1 MTEMSRSAALPRQP
15 VETER
20 VRRPHEERAAWGLVA
35 PAAMLIILILALPM
49 AAVVGLSL
57 TDYQLGAEAWRFVGA
72 ANYADLAADPVFW
85 RSIVNTVVYVV
96 EVVAGS
102 TALGLATALMLQGS
116 GILAP
121 VWRTVFFL
129 PVMASLIAMAIVW
142 EFMLHPTF
150 GLVNGMLGL
159 VGIAPVN
166 WLQNSATALPAL
178 AVIGI
183 WQQFGFAMVLFL
195 AGLSG
200 IPQALYD
207 AAEMD
212 GAPSAWSRFRLVTW
226 PLLAP
231 VTLFVV
237 VISTIRS
244 FQVFDT
250 VHALTKGG
258 PNKAT
263 EVLLYTMYAEGFE
276 FFRTGRAAAIAVLF
290 VAAMLVLTLT
300 KVVVVEKRIHLK

>member
-1 MTEMSRSAALPRQP
+1 MTDMSLSLSTDRARRVEPR
-15 VETER
+15 
-20 VRRPHEERAAWGLVA
+20 RRPHEEPAAWMLAA
-35 PAAMLIILILALPM
+35 PAATLIVLILGIPLVV
-49 AAVVGLSL
+49 VVGLSL
-57 TDYQLGAEAWRFVGA
+57 TDYQLGAKAWRLVGL
-72 ANYADLAADPVFW
+72 ANYADLAGDPVFW
-85 RSIVNTVVYVV
+85 RSIANTAIYASVVVV
-96 EVVAGS
+96 GATG
-102 TALGLATALMLQGS
+102 LGLAVALLLQGT
-116 GILAP
+116 GVMAP
-121 VWRTVFFL
+121 LWRTIFFL

-150 GLVNGMLGL
+150 GLVNAVLGL

-166 WLQNSATALPAL
+166 WLQNGATALGAL
-178 AVIGI
+178 AAIGI

-200 IPQALYD
+200 IPKSLYD

-212 GAPSAWSRFRLVTW
+212 GAPSAWARFRLVTW

-276 FFRTGRAAAIAVLF
+276 FFRTGRASAIAVVF

-300 KVVVVEKRIHLK
+300 KVFLVEKRIHHG

>member
-1 MTEMSRSAALPRQP
+1 MTNAVLTTGASTLPSTGKR
-15 VETER
+15 
-20 VRRPHEERAAWGLVA
+20 RRPHEEVASWLLVA
-35 PAAMLIILILALPM
+35 PAASLILLLLIAPL
-49 AAVVGLSL
+49 AAVLGLSF
-57 TDYQLGAEAWRFVGA
+57 TDYQLGARAWSYVGG
-72 ANYADLAADPVFW
+72 ANYAALANDPVFW
-85 RSIVNTVVYVV
+85 RSVGNTATYAAIVVL
-96 EVVAGS
+96 GS
-102 TALGLATALMLQGS
+102 TGLGLGVALMLGRSSFLTQ
-116 GILAP
+116 

-129 PVMASLIAMAIVW
+129 PVMGSLIAMAIVW

-150 GLVNGMLGL
+150 GLINAALGL
-159 VGIAPVN
+159 FGVAPVN
-166 WLQNSATALPAL
+166 WLQNGDTALGVL

-183 WQQFGFAMVLFL
+183 WQQFGFNMVLFL
-195 AGLSG
+195 AGLSA
-200 IPQALYD
+200 IPQSLHD

-212 GAPSAWSRFRLVTW
+212 GAALAWDRFQLVTW

-276 FFRTGRAAAIAVLF
+276 FFRTGYAAAIAVVF
-290 VAAMLVLTLT
+290 VMAMLLLTLA
-300 KVVVVEKRIHLK
+300 KVFIAEKRIHSQ

>member
-1 MTEMSRSAALPRQP
+1 MTDMTIASTPAAPIAADRPRH
-15 VETER
+15 
-20 VRRPHEERAAWGLVA
+20 PHEERAAWGLVA
-35 PAAMLIILILALPM
+35 PAAALIVVILALPL
-49 AAVVGLSL
+49 VVVVALSL
-57 TDYQLGAEAWRFVGA
+57 TDYQLGAKVWRFVGL
-72 ANYADLAADPVFW
+72 ANYADLANDPVFW
-85 RSIVNTVVYVV
+85 RSVANTALYAVA
-96 EVVAGS
+96 VVAGS
-102 TALGLATALMLQGS
+102 TGLGLAVALMLQGT
-116 GILAP
+116 GRLASL
-121 VWRTVFFL
+121 WRTIFFL
-129 PVMASLIAMAIVW
+129 PVMASLVAMAIVW

-150 GLVNGMLGL
+150 GLVNAALDL
-159 VGIAPVN
+159 VGVAPAN
-166 WLQNSATALPAL
+166 WLQSGATALPAL
-178 AVIGI
+178 AVIGV

-200 IPQALYD
+200 IPTSLYD

-212 GAPSAWSRFRLVTW
+212 GAPSAWARFRLVTW
-226 PLLAP
+226 PMLAP

-250 VHALTKGG
+250 VHALTRGG

-276 FFRTGRAAAIAVLF
+276 FFRTGRAAAIAVVF

-300 KVVVVEKRIHLK
+300 KVLVVEKRIHPE

>member
-1 MTEMSRSAALPRQP
+1 MTDMMIASTPSTPIAVDRP
-15 VETER
+15 
-20 VRRPHEERAAWGLVA
+20 RRPHEERAAWGLVA
-35 PAAMLIILILALPM
+35 PAATLIVVILALPL
-49 AAVVGLSL
+49 VVVVALSL
-57 TDYQLGAEAWRFVGA
+57 TDYQLGAKLWRFVGLT
-72 ANYADLAADPVFW
+72 NYADLAKDPVFW
-85 RSIVNTVVYVV
+85 RSIANTALYAVA
-96 EVVAGS
+96 VVAGS
-102 TALGLATALMLQGS
+102 TGLGLAVALMLQRTGA
-116 GILAP
+116 LAS
-121 VWRTVFFL
+121 VWRTIFFL
-129 PVMASLIAMAIVW
+129 PVMASLVAMAIVW

-150 GLVNGMLGL
+150 GLVNAVLGL
-159 VGIAPVN
+159 VGVAPMN
-166 WLQNSATALPAL
+166 WLQNGTTALPAL
-178 AVIGI
+178 AVIGV

-200 IPQALYD
+200 IPAALYD

-237 VISTIRS
+237 LISTIRS

-250 VHALTKGG
+250 VHALTRGG

-276 FFRTGRAAAIAVLF
+276 FFRTGRAAAIAVIF
-290 VAAMLVLTLT
+290 IAAMLVLTLT
-300 KVVVVEKRIHLK
+300 KVLVVEKRIHAQ

>member
-1 MTEMSRSAALPRQP
+1 MRKALPAGGA
-15 VETER
+15 
-20 VRRPHEERAAWGLVA
+20 RRPYEEGAAWLLAA
-35 PAAMLIILILALPM
+35 PAALLILLLLALPL
-49 AAVVGLSL
+49 AIVIGLSV
-57 TDYQLGAEAWRFVGA
+57 TDYQLGARMWRWVGFD
-72 ANYADLAADPVFW
+72 NYAALAADPVFW
-85 RSIVNTVVYVV
+85 RSIANTTVYAATVVLG
-96 EVVAGS
+96 ATG
-102 TALGLATALMLQGS
+102 LGLAAALLLRGA
-116 GILAP
+116 GGLAP
-121 VWRTVFFL
+121 LWRTIFVL
-129 PVMASLIAMAIVW
+129 PVMSSLIAMAMVW

-150 GLVNGMLGL
+150 GLVNALLGL
-159 VGIAPVN
+159 IGVAPIN
-166 WLQNSATALPAL
+166 WLQNGATALWAL
-178 AVIGI
+178 AAIGI
-183 WQQFGFAMVLFL
+183 WHQFGFAMVLFL

-200 IPQALYD
+200 IPTTLYD

-212 GAPSAWSRFRLVTW
+212 GAPSAWARFRLVTW

-276 FFRTGRAAAIAVLF
+276 FFRTGRAAAIAVVF

-300 KVVVVEKRIHLK
+300 KVLLVESRIRHE

>member
-1 MTEMSRSAALPRQP
+1 MTEMSVSVPADRSIGG
-15 VETER
+15 ER
-20 VRRPHEERAAWGLVA
+20 PRRPHEERAAWGLVG
-35 PAAMLIILILALPM
+35 PAAALIGLILVVPLAL
-49 AAVVGLSL
+49 VVALSL
-57 TDYQLGAEAWRFVGA
+57 TDYQLGAKAWRFVGL
-72 ANYADLAADPVFW
+72 ANYADLASDPVFW
-85 RSIVNTVVYVV
+85 RSIANTALYAVA
-96 EVVAGS
+96 VVAGS
-102 TALGLATALMLQGS
+102 TGLGRAVALALQGS
-116 GILAP
+116 GALAP
-121 VWRTVFFL
+121 VWRTIFFL
-129 PVMASLIAMAIVW
+129 PVMASLVAMAIVW

-150 GLVNGMLGL
+150 GLVNAVLGL

-166 WLQNSATALPAL
+166 WLQNGATALPAL
-178 AVIGI
+178 AAIGI

-200 IPQALYD
+200 IPTSLYD

-212 GAPSAWSRFRLVTW
+212 GAPSAWARFRLVTW

-276 FFRTGRAAAIAVLF
+276 FFRTGRAAAIAVVF
-290 VAAMLVLTLT
+290 VAAMLVVTLT
-300 KVVVVEKRIHLK
+300 KVLLVEKRIHAR

>member
-1 MTEMSRSAALPRQP
+1 MRDALPAAGA
-15 VETER
+15 
-20 VRRPHEERAAWGLVA
+20 RRPHEEGAAWLLAA
-35 PAAMLIILILALPM
+35 PAALLILLLLALPLVV
-49 AAVVGLSL
+49 VVGLSV
-57 TDYQLGAEAWRFVGA
+57 TDYQLGARMWRWVGFD
-72 ANYADLAADPVFW
+72 NYAALAADPVFW
-85 RSIVNTVVYVV
+85 RSIANTAIYAATVVLG
-96 EVVAGS
+96 ATG
-102 TALGLATALMLQGS
+102 LGLAAALLLRGA
-116 GILAP
+116 GGLAP
-121 VWRTVFFL
+121 LWRTIFVL
-129 PVMASLIAMAIVW
+129 PVMSSLIAMAMVW

-150 GLVNGMLGL
+150 GLVNALLGL
-159 VGIAPVN
+159 IGVPPVN
-166 WLQNSATALPAL
+166 WLQNGATALWAL
-178 AVIGI
+178 AAIGI
-183 WQQFGFAMVLFL
+183 WHQFGFAMVLFL

-200 IPQALYD
+200 IPTTLYD

-212 GAPSAWSRFRLVTW
+212 GAPSAWARFRLVTW

-263 EVLLYTMYAEGFE
+263 EVLLYSMYAEGFE
-276 FFRTGRAAAIAVLF
+276 FFRTGRAAAITVVF

-300 KVVVVEKRIHLK
+300 KVLLVESRIRHE

>member
-1 MTEMSRSAALPRQP
+1 MTEMSVSAPADRSSAG
-15 VETER
+15 ER
-20 VRRPHEERAAWGLVA
+20 PRRPHEERAAWGLVG
-35 PAAMLIILILALPM
+35 PAATLIGLIL
-49 AAVVGLSL
+49 VVPLIVVVALSL
-57 TDYQLGAEAWRFVGA
+57 TDYQLGATAWRFVGL
-72 ANYADLAADPVFW
+72 ANYTDLAGDPVFW
-85 RSIVNTVVYVV
+85 RSIANTALYAVAVVV
-96 EVVAGS
+96 GS
-102 TALGLATALMLQGS
+102 TGLGLAVALALQGS
-116 GILAP
+116 GALAP
-121 VWRTVFFL
+121 VWRTIFFL
-129 PVMASLIAMAIVW
+129 PVMASLVAMAIVW

-150 GLVNGMLGL
+150 GLVNAVLGL
-159 VGIAPVN
+159 VGVAPMN
-166 WLQNSATALPAL
+166 WLQNGATALPAL
-178 AVIGI
+178 AVIGV

-200 IPQALYD
+200 IPTSLYD

-276 FFRTGRAAAIAVLF
+276 FFRTGRAAAIAVVF
-290 VAAMLVLTLT
+290 VAAMLVVTLT
-300 KVVVVEKRIHLK
+300 KVLLVEKSIHAR

>member
-1 MTEMSRSAALPRQP
+1 MTDMTLSSTASTAAARDRP
-15 VETER
+15 
-20 VRRPHEERAAWGLVA
+20 RRPHEERAAWGLVA
-35 PAAMLIILILALPM
+35 PAAMLIVLILALPL
-49 AAVVGLSL
+49 VVVVALSL
-57 TDYQLGAEAWRFVGA
+57 TDYQLGAKLWRFVGL
-72 ANYADLAADPVFW
+72 ANYADLANDPVFW
-85 RSIVNTVVYVV
+85 RSVANTALYAVV
-96 EVVAGS
+96 VVAGS
-102 TALGLATALMLQGS
+102 TGLGLAVALMLQGT
-116 GILAP
+116 GRLAP
-121 VWRTVFFL
+121 VWRTIFFL
-129 PVMASLIAMAIVW
+129 PVMASLVAMAIVW

-150 GLVNGMLGL
+150 GLVNAALGL
-159 VGIAPVN
+159 VGVAPAN
-166 WLQNSATALPAL
+166 WLQSGATALPAL
-178 AVIGI
+178 AVIGV

-200 IPQALYD
+200 IPTSLYD

-212 GAPSAWSRFRLVTW
+212 GAPSAWARFRLVTW
-226 PLLAP
+226 PMLAP

-276 FFRTGRAAAIAVLF
+276 FFRTGRAAAIAVVF

-300 KVVVVEKRIHLK
+300 KVLVVEKRIHPE